1 MQRYNK
7 KCTFARKSRESLLS
21 SAIFLQM
28 GCIMRPYFRGGAR
41 FLREVSSKG
50 QLCRLMRGRSPQIS
64 RKSREKFTFK
74 QNLLATLHIL
84 VGMVEISR
92 AERVGAK
99 FPAYPCSS
107 VLIRGRFYLLAA
119 EQCSYLTSF
128 ERTILKN

>member
-1 MQRYNK
+1 MAVALIRVRILCDK
-7 KCTFARKSRESLLS
+7 PIPTTK
-21 SAIFLQM
+21 
-28 GCIMRPYFRGGAR
+28 
-41 FLREVSSKG
+41 V

-128 ERTILKN
+128 ERSRCVRRSGMVVYVVFLTNHNPHFSLDS